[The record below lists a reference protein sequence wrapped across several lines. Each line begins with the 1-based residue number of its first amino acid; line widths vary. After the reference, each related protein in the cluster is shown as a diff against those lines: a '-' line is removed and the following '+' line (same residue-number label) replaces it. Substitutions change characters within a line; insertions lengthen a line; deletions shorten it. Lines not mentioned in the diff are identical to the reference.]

1 MQAVRAA
8 RVYRAL
14 LRLGP
19 ARLREDHGAE
29 MESLFLRRFSD
40 ARSRPLALAW
50 LWIRAAADILAAS
63 ARDRGR
69 TGRLRR
75 ERRTHVLGAD
85 IRSAFRSLVRQKLSS
100 ALVLAMLATGIAAN
114 VAVFGLV
121 NGLFLRPFPFPE
133 PDRLVFFNETAPKW
147 NLEVVGINFPDFHQW
162 RRAARLFDAMTIVDE
177 VSFNV
182 SDAGGAAER
191 ITGATVTDDY
201 TRVLGVAPIAGRF
214 FRADEDRPGGPRVV
228 VIGEGLWKERFGG
241 AGDVVGRSMRLDG
254 VPHTVVGVLPAE
266 AEFPAG
272 IRLWTPLAGDP
283 NQEGESYSYSGIGR
297 LKPGVDAEEAEA
309 DLRRAHAPIWDVRD
323 KERVVSPFVRP
334 LREQFAGE
342 FRPAAS
348 ALVAAVALLLIVAC
362 ANVASVMLARALARR
377 REMGIRLAIGASR
390 ARLARQLFVESIV
403 LATLGGAIGL
413 GLGHAALRALLASAG
428 ELVPPWATF
437 ALDWRVIAFAAGVAA
452 GTTILFGWA
461 PALHAIRGDVRAA
474 MQPSGAGATAA
485 PSARR
490 TLSGLV
496 GAEFALA
503 AVLLVCGGL
512 LLRAYDRVQRI
523 DPGFTTDNVLTF
535 ALALPDAAY
544 PDAAARLAFWER
556 LQGQLGA
563 HPGVSAAGVVN
574 CPPLTCH
581 WGSFFLAEGA
591 PPRASGE
598 ANPVVLNRIASVDY
612 FRAMGV
618 RLRAGRLF
626 DEADGREAGNRVIVV
641 NETFV
646 RTFLPGVADPVGRR
660 VRRVG
665 TDTPW
670 ITIVGVVADVRHYGL
685 ERPMRPGIYL
695 PLPQIPN
702 GTMSVAVRTTTDA
715 GAFAAEARA
724 LVRRLDPEL
733 ALYRVR
739 TMEEALARSL
749 ANRAIYSW
757 LLAVFAGMT
766 LLLALG
772 GTYGVTTYLVTQRT
786 REIGIRVALG
796 ASGTAIVRAVLRTS
810 LVAVAAG
817 VALGVV
823 GAIAMGRLLSSLLF
837 GVSPADPSTL
847 VPAAAALLAAALA
860 ANWAPAWRAA
870 RVDPMSTLRAE

>member
-1 MQAVRAA
+1 MTLVDEASFN
-8 RVYRAL
+8 L
-14 LRLGP
+14 
-19 ARLREDHGAE
+19 
-29 MESLFLRRFSD
+29 SD
-40 ARSRPLALAW
+40 AS
-50 LWIRAAADILAAS
+50 
-63 ARDRGR
+63 G
-69 TGRLRR
+69 
-75 ERRTHVLGAD
+75 
-85 IRSAFRSLVRQKLSS
+85 
-100 ALVLAMLATGIAAN
+100 
-114 VAVFGLV
+114 
-121 NGLFLRPFPFPE
+121 
-133 PDRLVFFNETAPKW
+133 
-147 NLEVVGINFPDFHQW
+147 
-162 RRAARLFDAMTIVDE
+162 
-177 VSFNV
+177 
-182 SDAGGAAER
+182 AER
-191 ITGATVTDDY
+191 ITGATVTADY
-201 TRVLGVAPIAGRF
+201 TRVLGVPPIAGRF
-214 FRADEDRPGGPRVV
+214 FGPDEDRPGGPRVV
-228 VIGEGLWKERFGG
+228 VIGEGLWRERFGG
-241 AGDVVGRSMRLDG
+241 ARDVVGRSMNLDG
-254 VPHTVVGVLPAE
+254 VAHTIVGILPAE

-297 LKPGVDAEEAEA
+297 LKPGVGADEAEK
-309 DLRRAHAPIWDVRD
+309 DLRRAHAPIWDTRD
-323 KERVVSPFVRP
+323 KERVVAPFVRP
-334 LREQFAGE
+334 LREQLAGE

-390 ARLARQLFVESIV
+390 ARLARQLLVESIV

-413 GLGHAALRALLASAG
+413 ALGHAALEALLASAG
-428 ELVPPWATF
+428 DLVPPWATF
-437 ALDWRVIAFAAGVAA
+437 ALDWRVMGFAAGVAA
-452 GTTILFGWA
+452 VTTILFGWA

-474 MQPSGAGATAA
+474 MQPSGLGSTAA

-490 TLSGLV
+490 TLSALV
-496 GAEFALA
+496 SAEFALA

-523 DPGFTTDNVLTF
+523 DPGFTTENVLTF
-535 ALALPDAAY
+535 ALALPESAYADA
-544 PDAAARLAFWER
+544 PARLAFWER
-556 LQGQLGA
+556 LQRELGA
-563 HPGVSAAGVVN
+563 HPGVSAVGLVN

-581 WGSFFLAEGA
+581 WGTFFVAEGA
-591 PPRASGE
+591 PPRAPGE

-618 RLRAGRLF
+618 ELRAGRLF
-626 DEADGREAGNRVIVV
+626 DEADGRAADHRVIVV

-646 RTFLPGVADPVGRR
+646 RTFLPGVADPIGRR

-665 TDTPW
+665 TNAPW

-685 ERPMRPGIYL
+685 ERPMRPGIYV

-702 GTMSVAVRTTTDA
+702 ATMSVAVRTTTDA
-715 GAFAAEARA
+715 AAFAAEART
-724 LVRRLDPEL
+724 LVRRLDPGL
-733 ALYRVR
+733 ALYRVQ

-766 LLLALG
+766 LLLAIG

-796 ASGTAIVRAVLRTS
+796 ASGRAIVAAVLRAS

-817 VALGVV
+817 VALGVA

-847 VPAAAALLAAALA
+847 APAAAALLVAALV
-860 ANWAPAWRAA
+860 ANWAPAWRAS